1 MANETILMLPNV
13 PTALN
18 GNEAIEIVQSGTS
31 YQSTTGAI
39 ANLAN
44 YNYPTI
50 SAGYLIGNPTQGTA
64 VSQPT
69 SVSALLDVAFGSTQ
83 GGILYRGVGNWN
95 FLQPASSAGYALL
108 SGGPSA
114 DPYWQVEPGF
124 GTVQS
129 VGINTGSTNTNLVTK
144 IGATVSTTS
153 PITAVGTISI
163 VDNPTFNTSVTSP
176 FLIATGTVTGS
187 LSAGAVSYG
196 TLSYPDT
203 NVLASFQS
211 SVASYNQIIVQNSSN
226 NAAASA
232 SYLVSNDAGTA
243 STYYGEFGMNSSGF
257 TGTGAFN
264 SPNTVY
270 LDSAS
275 ADLAIGTTTANAI
288 HFVVNNGTTDAAT
301 ISSAG
306 VFSLATALAAT
317 SGGTGQASYAIG
329 DILYAS
335 TTTALSRLADVATGN
350 ALISGGVNT
359 APSWGKI
366 GLTTHVSGTLPV
378 GNGGTGATTFTANG
392 IIYGNA
398 TSALVATAAG
408 TTGQILIGNT
418 SAAPSWAA
426 ATSVAV
432 TSISFGATGLTPNTA
447 TQGAVTVAGTLATA
461 NGGTNLTTFTA
472 ANNAIYSTSASVL
485 TAGTL
490 PVAAGGTGATT
501 LTLNGVLY
509 GNGTGVVSVTAQGAA
524 NTILT
529 ANAGAP
535 SFSATPTIGTSV
547 TVPLVIGGT
556 AAGSKLTLTST
567 SNATASGDQVLINV
581 GNNGATTAAT
591 FASTAAFLQ
600 MGAGTSTIAP
610 LKFTSGTNLGTA
622 AAGVVEY
629 DGSVY
634 YQTGTTTLG
643 RGYVPV
649 TQIFKLTASG
659 SAIGPGIANYF
670 GATSGVS
677 LETSAYY
684 ELEAELFFLKTTAG
698 TVTFTLTFT
707 QAPISATAYYSGSP
721 VGGVGTVGSPQTAAV
736 LNSTSTAT
744 AMPVTGT
751 LTTTVNHQYKIY
763 AIFQANATTG
773 GTLNLQITSSAG
785 TTTSL
790 ALSNY
795 KVRRIATANVGAFA

>member
-1 MANETILMLPNV
+1 MANETILMLPLV

-18 GNEAIEIVQSGTS
+18 GSEAIEIVQSGTS

-39 ANLAN
+39 AGLAA

-50 SAGYLIGNPTQGTA
+50 SAGYLIGNPTTGTA

-69 SVSALLDVAFGSTQ
+69 SVSALFDVAFGSTQ
-83 GGILYRGVGNWN
+83 GSILYRGVGNWN
-95 FLQPASSAGYALL
+95 VLLPPASAGYALI
-108 SGGPSA
+108 SNGPNA
-114 DPYWQVEPGF
+114 DPSWKIEPGL

-144 IGATVSTTS
+144 IGATVSTTA
-153 PITAVGTISI
+153 PITAIGTISI

-187 LSAGAVSYG
+187 LSAGAFSYG
-196 TLSYPDT
+196 TLGYSDS
-203 NVLASFQS
+203 NILGSFAT
-211 SVASYNQIIVQNSSN
+211 SVNSFDQFIVQNTNSG
-226 NAAASA
+226 AAASA
-232 SYLVSNDAGTA
+232 NIIVSNDAGTA
-243 STYYGEFGMNSSGF
+243 STYFGEFGMNSSGF
-257 TGTGAFN
+257 SGTGAFN
-264 SPNTVY
+264 APNTVY
-270 LDSAS
+270 LDSTS

-350 ALISGGVNT
+350 ALISGGVST

-378 GNGGTGATTFTANG
+378 GNGGTGQSSNWTQWGAIYASTTGALASTATGTTGQPLIANSTSGPAFGTLALGTANTNVSGTLTITNGGTGAGTFTANG
-392 IIYGNA
+392 IIYGNT
-398 TSALVATAAG
+398 TSALGVTAAG

-432 TSISFGATGLTPNTA
+432 TSISFGTTGLTPNTA

-509 GNGTGVVSVTAQGAA
+509 GNGTSAVQITAQGAA

-556 AAGSKLTLTST
+556 AAGSTLTLQST
-567 SNATASGDQVLINV
+567 SGAGTTDSVVLKT
-581 GNNGATTAAT
+581 GNNGAVTAAT
-591 FASTAAFLQ
+591 FNTAGVATSVNWYNTATQTATNTATLTAAQITSPFLLGTPTATASYTLPLASAVETALGTPPNETGWEFIVFTTAAFAITL
-600 MGAGTSTIAP
+600 
-610 LKFTSGTNLGTA
+610 LTN
-622 AAGVVEY
+622 
-629 DGSVY
+629 
-634 YQTGTTTLG
+634 TGWTL
-643 RGYVPV
+643 
-649 TQIFKLTASG
+649 
-659 SAIGPGIANYF
+659 
-670 GATSGVS
+670 
-677 LETSAYY
+677 
-684 ELEAELFFLKTTAG
+684 
-698 TVTFTLTFT
+698 
-707 QAPISATAYYSGSP
+707 
-721 VGGVGTVGSPQTAAV
+721 VGSM
-736 LNSTSTAT
+736 AT
-744 AMPVTGT
+744 G
-751 LTTTVNHQYKIY
+751 
-763 AIFQANATTG
+763 
-773 GTLNLQITSSAG
+773 
-785 TTTSL
+785 
-790 ALSNY
+790 
-795 KVRRIATANVGAFA
+795 ATANSFARFRARKTGAGAYSLYRIS

>member
-129 VGINTGSTNTNLVTK
+129 VGVNTGSSNTNLVTK
-144 IGATVSTTS
+144 IGSTVSTTS

-243 STYYGEFGMNSSGF
+243 STYFGEFGMNSSGF
-257 TGTGAFN
+257 SGTGAFN
-264 SPNTVY
+264 APNTVY
-270 LDSAS
+270 LDSTS

-306 VFSLATALAAT
+306 IFSLATALAAT

-350 ALISGGVNT
+350 ALISGGVST

-378 GNGGTGATTFTANG
+378 GNGGTGQSSNWTQWGAIYASTTGVLASTAVGVAGQPLLAGQTSAPSFGNLNIGTANTNVTGTLTVTNGGTGAGTFTANG
-392 IIYGNA
+392 IIYGNT
-398 TSALVATAAG
+398 TSALGVTAAG

-432 TSISFGATGLTPNTA
+432 TSISFGTTGLTPNTA
-447 TQGAVTVAGTLATA
+447 TQGVVTVAGTLVAA
-461 NGGTNLTTFTA
+461 NGGTGQSTYAVGDLLYASATNALSRLADVATGQVLISGGVNTAPSYSASPTLTT
-472 ANNAIYSTSASVL
+472 SL
-485 TAGTL
+485 
-490 PVAAGGTGATT
+490 
-501 LTLNGVLY
+501 
-509 GNGTGVVSVTAQGAA
+509 
-524 NTILT
+524 
-529 ANAGAP
+529 
-535 SFSATPTIGTSV
+535 
-547 TVPLVIGGT
+547 TVPLVLGGT
-556 AAGSKLTLTST
+556 ATSSTLTLQST
-567 SNATASGDQVLINV
+567 SGAGTTDSVV
-581 GNNGATTAAT
+581 VKTGNNGAVTAAT
-591 FASTAAFLQ
+591 FNTAGVATSVNWYNTATQTATNTATLTAAQITSPFLLGTPTATASYTLPLASAVETALGTPPNETGWEFIVFTTAAFAITL
-600 MGAGTSTIAP
+600 
-610 LKFTSGTNLGTA
+610 LTN
-622 AAGVVEY
+622 
-629 DGSVY
+629 
-634 YQTGTTTLG
+634 TGWTL
-643 RGYVPV
+643 
-649 TQIFKLTASG
+649 
-659 SAIGPGIANYF
+659 
-670 GATSGVS
+670 
-677 LETSAYY
+677 
-684 ELEAELFFLKTTAG
+684 
-698 TVTFTLTFT
+698 
-707 QAPISATAYYSGSP
+707 
-721 VGGVGTVGSPQTAAV
+721 VGSM
-736 LNSTSTAT
+736 AT
-744 AMPVTGT
+744 G
-751 LTTTVNHQYKIY
+751 
-763 AIFQANATTG
+763 
-773 GTLNLQITSSAG
+773 
-785 TTTSL
+785 
-790 ALSNY
+790 
-795 KVRRIATANVGAFA
+795 ATANSFARFRARKTGAGAYSLYRIS